1 MRAFVEVNL
10 RAIADNVSL
19 IKRSTEAQILAVV
32 KADAYGHG
40 LVPVSKVAIN
50 AGATWLGVALLEE
63 ALVLRAA
70 EIKVPIIAW
79 LTPPS
84 SDFKLAIESDIDLA
98 VPSLR
103 HLELIVVASK
113 AAKKRA
119 RIHIEVDTGMSRGG
133 LLDEWST
140 FLAAIS
146 GADVEVVGFWSHFS
160 SADEPGAA
168 INKEQEVE
176 FSKKLAQ
183 LREVGVNPKYLHI
196 ANSAAALT
204 NENSHQDIIR
214 LGIAMYGLS
223 PDLNN
228 LGSSAKLGLKPAMR
242 LKSELHLV
250 KRVPAGTPVGYGQS
264 ERTSRDTKL
273 AIITMGYADGIPR
286 NTSNQAG
293 VFVAGAKAPIIGRVS
308 MDQFVVD
315 LGPDSKAQA
324 GDIAEVF
331 GEIGYSIDDWA
342 TASSTINY
350 EIVTRIASRVPR
362 IYT

>member
-103 HLELIVVASK
+103 HLELIVAASK

-146 GADVEVVGFWSHFS
+146 GADVEVVGFW
-160 SADEPGAA
+160 
-168 INKEQEVE
+168 
-176 FSKKLAQ
+176 
-183 LREVGVNPKYLHI
+183 
-196 ANSAAALT
+196 
-204 NENSHQDIIR
+204 
-214 LGIAMYGLS
+214 
-223 PDLNN
+223 
-228 LGSSAKLGLKPAMR
+228 
-242 LKSELHLV
+242 
-250 KRVPAGTPVGYGQS
+250 
-264 ERTSRDTKL
+264 
-273 AIITMGYADGIPR
+273 
-286 NTSNQAG
+286 
-293 VFVAGAKAPIIGRVS
+293 
-308 MDQFVVD
+308 
-315 LGPDSKAQA
+315 
-324 GDIAEVF
+324 
-331 GEIGYSIDDWA
+331 
-342 TASSTINY
+342 
-350 EIVTRIASRVPR
+350 
-362 IYT
+362 